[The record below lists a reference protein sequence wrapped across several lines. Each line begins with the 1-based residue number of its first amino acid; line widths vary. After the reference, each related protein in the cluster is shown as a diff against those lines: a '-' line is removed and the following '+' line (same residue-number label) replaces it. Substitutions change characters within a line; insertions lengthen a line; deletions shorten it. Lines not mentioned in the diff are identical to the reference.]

1 MRSILPRKV
10 ASVLVRAAH
19 DPPKCE
25 RFGDKIMRFLNE
37 MRARS
42 DAKPAS
48 TFADR
53 ALALRRSSGRR
64 LGRTVRYSEPAAGSF
79 VHDMF
84 YIKLT
89 SPKESIL
96 SGGYDFRE

>member
-1 MRSILPRKV
+1 MLPRNL

-25 RFGDKIMRFLNE
+25 RFGDKIMRFFSLKG
-37 MRARS
+37 ARS
-42 DAKPAS
+42 GAKPAS

-53 ALALRRSSGRR
+53 ARACARSWKDLDRDWFKR
-64 LGRTVRYSEPAAGSF
+64 EPEAGSF

-84 YIKLT
+84 
-89 SPKESIL
+89 
-96 SGGYDFRE
+96 